1 MLLGG
6 KPHSINEINQAE
18 NQKNYVTLWAIIIS
32 KSTKLKNA
40 KSWITCK

>member
-18 NQKNYVTLWAIIIS
+18 NQKNYVTLWAILLLV
-32 KSTKLKNA
+32 KVQN
-40 KSWITCK
+40 